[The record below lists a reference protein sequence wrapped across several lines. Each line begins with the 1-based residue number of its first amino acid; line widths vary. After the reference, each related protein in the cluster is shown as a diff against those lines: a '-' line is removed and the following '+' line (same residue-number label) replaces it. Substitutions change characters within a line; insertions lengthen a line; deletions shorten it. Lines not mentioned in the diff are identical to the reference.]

1 MIRFRCILAVIG
13 EGSSSRSKHRV
24 LMSFGD
30 GSQGVLGVPFS
41 AIGMGG
47 DAYEPTVVPIL
58 SPDVSSI
65 CAGHYHSLAVTSL
78 EELWAWGR
86 NIEAQLCPHEDRDVV
101 VCHSSKTPENV
112 APMMRKPNH
121 KPPRNDQ
128 NFSKYGQGSGSNLVV
143 VILSGCE
150 RESWN
155 EPKRVEGLDQ
165 VKVQAAFASGVI
177 SAAIGDDGSLWVWG
191 KSKRGQLGLGKG
203 ITESVSP
210 SRVEALAGEEIVKVS
225 LGWGHAL
232 AQTKD
237 GKLFGWG
244 YSADA
249 RLGQMR
255 KPLESSHLDSSSD
268 IPKATELSSSVLEA
282 AEKLV

>member
-1 MIRFRCILAVIG
+1 MIRFRRVLAVIG
-13 EGSSSRSKHRV
+13 GGSS

-30 GSQGVLGVPFS
+30 GSQGALGVPFS
-41 AIGMGG
+41 PIGMGG
-47 DAYEPTVVPIL
+47 DAYEPTAVPVL
-58 SPDVSSI
+58 PPDVSSI

-78 EELWAWGR
+78 GELWAWGR
-86 NIEAQLCPHEDRDVV
+86 NIEAQLGR
-101 VCHSSKTPENV
+101 
-112 APMMRKPNH
+112 
-121 KPPRNDQ
+121 
-128 NFSKYGQGSGSNLVV
+128 GL
-143 VILSGCE
+143 LSP

-165 VKVQAAFASGVI
+165 VKVQAAFASGAK

-203 ITESVSP
+203 ITECVSP

-249 RLGQMR
+249 RLGHMR
-255 KPLESSHLDSSSD
+255 KPLESSHLDSSGD
-268 IPKATELSSSVLEA
+268 ILKATELPSSVLEA

>member
-1 MIRFRCILAVIG
+1 MIRFRRVLAVIG
-13 EGSSSRSKHRV
+13 GGSSSRSKHTV

-30 GSQGVLGVPFS
+30 GSQGALGVPFS
-41 AIGMGG
+41 PIGMGG
-47 DAYEPTVVPIL
+47 DAYEPTAVPVL
-58 SPDVSSI
+58 PPD
-65 CAGHYHSLAVTSL
+65 AVRGL
-78 EELWAWGR
+78 LMFYELLPR
-86 NIEAQLCPHEDRDVV
+86 
-101 VCHSSKTPENV
+101 V
-112 APMMRKPNH
+112 AR
-121 KPPRNDQ
+121 
-128 NFSKYGQGSGSNLVV
+128 GL
-143 VILSGCE
+143 
-150 RESWN
+150 ESWN

-165 VKVQAAFASGVI
+165 VKVQAAFASGAI
-177 SAAIGDDGSLWVWG
+177 SAAIGDDGSL
-191 KSKRGQLGLGKG
+191 
-203 ITESVSP
+203 
-210 SRVEALAGEEIVKVS
+210 VEALAGEEIVKVS